1 MEEFDISM
9 LSPEQLE
16 ILLGLSTADERSRLV
31 EQQLAQVG
39 ALRQPQPNWKTS
51 AGAVTGGAA
60 TLVDNFGDIIERKS
74 LAAKQEEQLA
84 AKERAR
90 AEFVR
95 ALQGEP
101 EPEVGAASGLASP
114 GVLAA
119 LRKPRGGM

>member
-1 MEEFDISM
+1 MEDFDLSM

-16 ILLGLSTADERSRLV
+16 ILLGLSTADERSKLV

-39 ALRQPQPNWKTS
+39 ALRNIANNYTTPT
-51 AGAVTGGAA
+51 GAALGGAA
-60 TLVDNFGDIIERKS
+60 GVMNNLAAITREEQ

-101 EPEVGAASGLASP
+101 EPELGAASGLASP

>member
-1 MEEFDISM
+1 MDEFDLSM

-16 ILLGLSTADERSRLV
+16 MLLGLSTADERSKLV

-39 ALRQPQPNWKTS
+39 ALRSPQPNWKTS
-51 AGAVTGGAA
+51 TGAVTGGAA
-60 TLVDNFGDIIERKS
+60 TLVDNFGDIIERKA

-95 ALQGEP
+95 ALQGES
-101 EPEVGAASGLASP
+101 EPELEAASGAASP

-119 LRKPRGGM
+119 LRKPRGAR